1 MTLKESDGIDLSEI
15 SPHSSDNFHIKLYAT
30 MLGEYA
36 LGTTWHNRTICD
48 GLQNAETYLL
58 LFEHIV
64 PMCIDKME
72 QNQEISISF
81 EVKTEN
87 NKIEDCRD
95 DQPSIKE

>member
-1 MTLKESDGIDLSEI
+1 MRSVLPDITGWIWTI
-15 SPHSSDNFHIKLYAT
+15 HI
-30 MLGEYA
+30 
-36 LGTTWHNRTICD
+36 
-48 GLQNAETYLL
+48 NAETYLL

>member
-1 MTLKESDGIDLSEI
+1 MNRNNVTLLSSVGIDLSEI

-72 QNQEISISF
+72 QNNEISISI
-81 EVKTEN
+81 EKTK
-87 NKIEDCRD
+87 NKNMT
-95 DQPSIKE
+95 PL

>member
-1 MTLKESDGIDLSEI
+1 MTLKESDGIDLFEI

-36 LGTTWHNRTICD
+36 LGTTWHNRAICD

-72 QNQEISISF
+72 QNQEISISI
-81 EVKTEN
+81 KK
-87 NKIEDCRD
+87 NKNDTTLFWAMPFCR
-95 DQPSIKE
+95 